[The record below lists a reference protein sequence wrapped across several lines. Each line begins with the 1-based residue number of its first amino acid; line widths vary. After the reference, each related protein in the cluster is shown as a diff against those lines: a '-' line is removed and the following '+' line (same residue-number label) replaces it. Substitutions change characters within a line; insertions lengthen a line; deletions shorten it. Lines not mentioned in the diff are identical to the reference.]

1 MHITGKT
8 RVVGIFGDPVR
19 HSLSPV
25 IQNAAFAALGLDFV
39 YVPFHVKPEGL
50 KAAVEAIRAMEMAG
64 VNVTIPH
71 KEGVLGYLDELDP
84 HARVV
89 GAVNTIVLNRD
100 NRLVGYNTD
109 GLGYLKS
116 LKEETGLTP
125 EGKNVLVAGA
135 GGAARSILFSVL
147 SGGAKKAVVMNRTVE
162 RAASLADEFAEIFP
176 DAVLEAVSLERSAG
190 EKHAPE
196 ADLLVNTTSLGM
208 EGKNELDFPVE
219 KLAEGAVVSDI
230 VYSPLE
236 TNLLKGAAARGL
248 KTHNGLS
255 MLVAQGAVGFEL
267 WTGCKAPVEEMK
279 AAAREALGL

>member
-8 RVVGIFGDPVR
+8 RVVGVFGDPVR

-39 YVPFHVKPEGL
+39 YVPFHVKTEGL
-50 KAAVEAIRAMEMAG
+50 KAAVEGIRAMNMAG

-71 KEGVLGYLDELDP
+71 KEGVLEHLDELDP
-84 HARVV
+84 HARVI
-89 GAVNTIVLNRD
+89 GAVNTIVHNRD

-125 EGKNVLVAGA
+125 EDKNVLVAGA

-147 SGGAKKAVVMNRTVE
+147 SGGAKKVVVMNRTVE

-176 DAVLEAVSLERSAG
+176 DAKLEAVSLERAAAQ
-190 EKHAPE
+190 KHAPG

-219 KLAEGAVVSDI
+219 KLAAGAVVSDI

-236 TNLLKGAAARGL
+236 TGLLKNATARGL

-267 WTGCKAPVEEMK
+267 WTGSKAPVEEMK